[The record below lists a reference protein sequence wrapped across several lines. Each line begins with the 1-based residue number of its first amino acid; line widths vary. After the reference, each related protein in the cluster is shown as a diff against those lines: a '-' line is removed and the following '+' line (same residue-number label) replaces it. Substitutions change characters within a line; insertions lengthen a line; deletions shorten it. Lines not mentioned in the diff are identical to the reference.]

1 MPAIM
6 SFVTSTAHFW
16 NWQAFKKQI
25 ISEPIIQ
32 EHAEEDKMLRAD
44 WKVRGFWEPQKDAF
58 FDGCIL
64 NAESPSLAG
73 SSVES
78 LFTTRKTKKNNLYLT
93 AAKARRATFTP
104 IIATCNAVVD
114 KDSEFYF
121 KRMAI
126 HLSKNGNLFI
136 LKL

>member
-1 MPAIM
+1 
-6 SFVTSTAHFW
+6 
-16 NWQAFKKQI
+16 
-25 ISEPIIQ
+25 
-32 EHAEEDKMLRAD
+32 MLRAD

-64 NAESPSLAG
+64 NAESPLLSD

-78 LFTTRKTKKNNLYLT
+78 LFTTRKNKKNNLYLT

-104 IIATCNAVVD
+104 IIATCDAVFD
-114 KDSEFYF
+114 KDSELYF

-126 HLSKNGNLFI
+126 HLSKNMGIYLFSNSRI
-136 LKL
+136 SKSENASLHLAFC